1 MPSLPRS
8 LSIAAVLCAALV
20 LSGCSA
26 FGVDSLTGTG
36 SRPASGTAGGGMGGS
51 GMGGGAGEAE
61 GGDGM
66 VRGVVSSKDRAS
78 ISAIN
83 DQADSQELVLQR
95 VVAPDDGWIV
105 VRSAEGSGTGVIA
118 SVQVPRGETRN
129 IRIPVD
135 KVQAENVFV
144 SLHVDRGTMGKL
156 EYSPAGPDR
165 VNRDRLVYVD
175 RRPVSEKVRIHDVG
189 IEVPSTSASLWVE
202 DQMLRGNQ
210 LKVLYA
216 RVPEPAWLTV
226 HLVENGEPGRRVG
239 LLELPAGE
247 REDFTVTL
255 DPVALTPELY
265 VALQADRG
273 LIGRYEYMYMKRFDA
288 PDQPFEVGGAD
299 VAVTIRVR

>member
-1 MPSLPRS
+1 MPSLYRS
-8 LSIAAVLCAALV
+8 LPIAAALCAALA

-36 SRPASGTAGGGMGGS
+36 SRPASGSASGGMGGG
-51 GMGGGAGEAE
+51 GMDAAGGDAGS
-61 GGDGM
+61 GDGM
-66 VRGVVSSKDRAS
+66 VRGAVSSRDLAS
-78 ISAIN
+78 ISAVN
-83 DQADSQELVLQR
+83 DQADSQVLVIQR

-105 VRSAEGSGTGVIA
+105 VRSAEGSGTRVVA
-118 SVQVPRGETRN
+118 SVSVPRGETRN
-129 IRIPVD
+129 LRIPVD

-144 SLHVDRGTMGKL
+144 SLHVDRGTVGKL
-156 EYSPAGPDR
+156 EYRPGAADR

-175 RRPVSEKVRIHDVG
+175 RRPVTEKVRIHDLG
-189 IEVPSTSASLWVE
+189 IKVPSASASLWVE
-202 DQMLRGNQ
+202 DQMLENRQ

-239 LLELPAGE
+239 LVELPAGE
-247 REDFTVTL
+247 REEFTVTL

-273 LIGRYEYMYMKRFDA
+273 ELGRYEYMYMKRFDA
-288 PDQPFEVGGAD
+288 PDQPFEVAGAD
-299 VAVTIRVR
+299 VAVTIGVR